1 MSSQAHQDFPF
12 EQLLDHLEIERD
24 LSRHP
29 LFQVMFEVGKKQLNI
44 LSEFVKPVDLEAGN
58 LAEKFDLSIFMDDS
72 DTEIA
77 VHMSYA
83 TSLFKEETIKRMAHH
98 YLVLL
103 ERLLTKDTQPY
114 LSHSLLDTSSYQ
126 TMVYDWN
133 ATD

>member
-1 MSSQAHQDFPF
+1 M
-12 EQLLDHLEIERD
+12 LDHLEIERD
-24 LSRHP
+24 LTRHP
-29 LFQVMFEVGKKQLNI
+29 LFQVMFALQSFGQKEVGA
-44 LSEFVKPVDLEAGN
+44 LSEYVQPINLEKGDQKA
-58 LAEKFDLSIFMDDS
+58 KFDLSIFMDDS

-83 TSLFKEETIKRMAHH
+83 TGLFKEETIRRMAHH

-103 ERLLTKDTQPY
+103 ERLLIKDTQPY

-133 ATD
+133 